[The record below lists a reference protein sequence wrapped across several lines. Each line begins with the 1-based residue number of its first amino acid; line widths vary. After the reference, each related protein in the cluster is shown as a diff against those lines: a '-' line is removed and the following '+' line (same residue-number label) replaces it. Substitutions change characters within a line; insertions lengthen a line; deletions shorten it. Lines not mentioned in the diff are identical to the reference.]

1 MKTDVEMDRG
11 TRWAAGTIP
20 VALILAAAASRLV
33 PHPPNLTPVTAIALF
48 GAWQYGW
55 RGWWKGV
62 LSLGLP
68 LAALFLSD
76 LALNNLV
83 YRMGGESGGL
93 VWSYPGAGWTYL
105 SMALVVGW
113 GWLALK
119 RFSAVRLA
127 GASVVGSLLFFAVS
141 NFGVWASFELYPH
154 TAAGLMECYVAG
166 IPFLGNALIGDLVFT
181 GLLFG
186 AFWLAT
192 RWVTAEQTAQA

>member
-1 MKTDVEMDRG
+1 MDEEKRSGARG
-11 TRWAAGTIP
+11 VVAAIP
-20 VALILAAAASRLV
+20 VALILAAAAARLV
-33 PHPPNLTPVTAIALF
+33 PHPPNMTPMPAIALF

-62 LSLGLP
+62 LSVGLP

-93 VWSYPGAGWTYL
+93 VWFYPGAGWTYL

-127 GASVVGSLLFFAVS
+127 GTSVVGSLLFFAVS
-141 NFGVWASFELYPH
+141 NFGVWASFDMYPH

-166 IPFLGNALIGDLVFT
+166 IPFLGNALLGDLLFT

-192 RWVTAEQTAQA
+192 KGVTARQTAQA

>member
-1 MKTDVEMDRG
+1 MGEEMIRG
-11 TRWAAGTIP
+11 ARGAASAIP
-20 VALILAAAASRLV
+20 VALILAAAASRLI
-33 PHPPNLTPVTAIALF
+33 PHPPNMTPVTAIALF

-55 RGWWKGV
+55 RGWWKGAV
-62 LSLGLP
+62 SVGLP

-76 LALNNLV
+76 VALNNLV
-83 YRMGGESGGL
+83 YRMGVESGGV
-93 VWSYPGAGWTYL
+93 VWFYPGAGWTYL
-105 SMALVVGW
+105 SMALVVAW
-113 GWLALK
+113 GWLSLR

-141 NFGVWASFELYPH
+141 NFGVWASFDMYPH

-181 GLLFG
+181 GVLFG

-192 RWVTAEQTAQA
+192 RGLVAREPVEA

>member
-1 MKTDVEMDRG
+1 MDEEKSSGGRG
-11 TRWAAGTIP
+11 VVAAIP
-20 VALILAAAASRLV
+20 VALILAAAAARLV
-33 PHPPNLTPVTAIALF
+33 PHPPNMTPVTAIALF

-55 RGWWKGV
+55 RGWWKGL
-62 LSLGLP
+62 LSVGLP

-83 YRMGGESGGL
+83 YRMGGESEGL
-93 VWSYPGAGWTYL
+93 VWFYPGAGWTYL

-141 NFGVWASFELYPH
+141 NFGVWASFPLYPH

-166 IPFLGNALIGDLVFT
+166 IPFLGNAMLGDLLFT

-192 RWVTAEQTAQA
+192 RWGAAMETAQA